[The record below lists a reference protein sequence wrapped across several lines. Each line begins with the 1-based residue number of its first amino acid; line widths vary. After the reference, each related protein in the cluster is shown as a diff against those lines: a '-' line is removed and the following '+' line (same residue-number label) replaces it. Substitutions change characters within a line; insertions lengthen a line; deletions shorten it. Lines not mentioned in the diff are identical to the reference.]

1 MKGPPSPSGSI
12 PRAQLQGANQKR
24 NPPTKT
30 RYTRFDTLIGRYYPA
45 VYRFA
50 SRLTDDPREAVLL
63 THAAFNSIRKQ
74 VWRPRDEITLV
85 RILLKGVVRA
95 GLTIA

>member
-1 MKGPPSPSGSI
+1 MNRPPSRSNEVLYGLLKELKEQGKPSI
-12 PRAQLQGANQKR
+12 
-24 NPPTKT
+24 KT
-30 RYTRFDTLIGRYYPA
+30 DSARFDAFVGRYYPA

-50 SRLTDDPREAVLL
+50 SRLSEDPREAVLL

-74 VWRPRDEITLV
+74 VWCPRDEITLV
-85 RILLKGVVRA
+85 RILLKAVVRA